1 MITHMKKSVMG
12 VNALKDFKYF
22 SWHFA
27 CMVLIDMILWYD
39 QLYVAFCN
47 DVQAVTEERGN
58 RFLYLDK
65 R

>member
-1 MITHMKKSVMG
+1 MG
-12 VNALKDFKYF
+12 VIAFKDVKYF

-47 DVQAVTEERGN
+47 DVQAVTEEGGN